1 MNSAFDMQT
10 EMANLA
16 ARIVAPLAAKLTQQD
31 LDAAVS
37 QIRHVLERLSTKGP
51 SADIDFENMAVNI
64 LEPVRAK
71 LSEVNFARIVDRLR
85 GAMVGFCQRDERK
98 ALPDVESSCLQQAGG
113 REALYLQQN
122 AQSESDSEPWWST
135 SEQAMAL
142 LILLWLYTE
151 LHWRLH

>member
-1 MNSAFDMQT
+1 MNSAFDMQA

-16 ARIVAPLAAKLTQQD
+16 ERIVAPLAAKLTQQD
-31 LDAAVS
+31 LDAAIG

-85 GAMVGFCQRDERK
+85 GAMAGFCQRDEGK
-98 ALPDVESSCLQQAGG
+98 ALPDVESSCPQQAGG
-113 REALYLQQN
+113 CEALYLQLN

-142 LILLWLYTE
+142 LILLWLCTE
-151 LHWRLH
+151 LHGRLH